1 MGKVRYLIL
10 EDGSYF
16 EGKAFGGDNFK
27 IGKIISNTSMS
38 GYQEIL
44 LDNKN
49 SGKIV
54 TLTYP
59 MIGSYGIT
67 REGFENMNPYIFGII
82 VGEKTDGPSN
92 WKSQMTLNEYLQIKN
107 IPAIE
112 GIDTRMLAK
121 KIKKS
126 GELKATFSDTIEN
139 LEDVVN
145 ELKISLLDENF
156 IEKISVNKPFRISNN
171 GDKILVID
179 NGCVEEILRE
189 LNCRDKDIS
198 VVPYNF
204 SSEDI
209 LKVHSKG
216 VIISDGP
223 GNPELMTK
231 QVENIK
237 KLIGNIPLFGIGLGH
252 QLISQAL
259 DIKVRRL
266 KYSKRGGNYP
276 VKNILTGKIK
286 NVEMNNEFTL
296 KKENLRKDVQITHI
310 DVNSGDVEGIKLD
323 SSFINSI
330 QYKPVYF
337 ENEKIE
343 EYETFYSN
351 IAKFEIS
358 KKEKKNA

>member
-1 MGKVRYLIL
+1 MGKIRYLIL

-16 EGKAFGGDNFK
+16 KGKAFGGENFN
-27 IGKIISNTSMS
+27 IGKIVSNTSML

-49 SGKIV
+49 AGKIV

-67 REGFENMNPYIFGII
+67 REGFENMNPHIFGLI
-82 VGEKTDGPSN
+82 VGEKTDSPSN
-92 WKSQMTLNEYLQIKN
+92 WKSQMTIDEYLEIKD

-112 GIDTRMLAK
+112 DIDTRMLAK

-139 LEDVVN
+139 LDSIVN
-145 ELKISLLDENF
+145 KLKVAELDDNF
-156 IEKISVNKPFRISNN
+156 IEKISVNKPFRISNT

-198 VVPYNF
+198 IVPCNF

-209 LKVHSKG
+209 LKIHSKG

-223 GNPELMTK
+223 GNAEKMTS

-252 QLISQAL
+252 QLILKAL
-259 DIKVRRL
+259 DTKLQKL

-276 VKNILTGKIK
+276 VKNILTGRIE
-286 NVEMNNEFTL
+286 NVEMNNEYTL
-296 KKENLRKDVQITHI
+296 VKESLGKDVEISHI
-310 DVNSGDVEGIKLD
+310 DVNSGDIEGIKVQD
-323 SSFINSI
+323 KFINSV
-330 QYKPVYF
+330 QYKPIYF
-337 ENEKIE
+337 ENDKVE
-343 EYETFYSN
+343 EFETFYSN
-351 IAKFEIS
+351 IAKFEIN
-358 KKEKKNA
+358 KKENENA